1 MLKGKCVVVG
11 VCGGIAAYKS
21 CALVSML
28 KKLGADV
35 CVIMTDAAK
44 EFVGELT
51 FRTLSQNPVY
61 DNMFNRPERWE
72 VEHVELAKKA
82 DLIVVAPASANT
94 IAKFAAGISDNPL
107 TATVLATKAPVLLA
121 PAMNTGMLENKITQ
135 QNIKKLVEN
144 GFSTI
149 YGKSGML
156 ACGDVGSGRMAE
168 PEDIVEAVLD
178 ITAYKKDLA
187 GKVVMVS
194 AGATR
199 EAIDPVR
206 FITNHSSGKM
216 GYAIALAAK
225 RRGARVILVSGKTA
239 LKPIDGTENIFVSS
253 ADEMYDE
260 CVAHFDECDI
270 VVMAAAVADFKP
282 KTISDNK
289 IKKSGKEEMSIEL
302 IRNKDILK
310 ALGEKKKQG
319 QVVVGFCMETEKL
332 LESATEKLKK
342 KNCDFIVA
350 NNLFDK
356 GAGFGVDTN
365 TVTMVFDDGSK
376 VSPGNMPKEE
386 LAHIILDE
394 ALKRGEANA

>member
-21 CALVSML
+21 CTLVSML
-28 KKLGADV
+28 KKLGAEV
-35 CVIMTDAAK
+35 FVIMTDAAK

-82 DLIVVAPASANT
+82 DLIIVAPASANT

-107 TATVLATKAPVLLA
+107 TATVLATRAPVLLA
-121 PAMNTGMLENKITQ
+121 PAMNTGMLENEITQ
-135 QNIKKLVEN
+135 RNIKALEEY
-144 GFSTI
+144 GFLTV
-149 YGKSGML
+149 YGKDGIL
-156 ACGDVGSGRMAE
+156 ACGDMGKGRMAE
-168 PEDIVEAVLD
+168 AEEIVEAAID
-178 ITAYKKDLA
+178 AIAFEADLE
-187 GKVVMVS
+187 GKTVMVS

-216 GYAIALAAK
+216 GYAVALAAK
-225 RRGARVILVSGKTA
+225 RRGASVILVSGKTA
-239 LKPIDGTENIFVSS
+239 LKPIENIENVFVES
-253 ADEMYDE
+253 ADEMYDAIIE
-260 CVAHFDECDI
+260 RAKGCDI
-270 VVMAAAVADFKP
+270 IVMAAAVADFKP
-282 KTISDNK
+282 KEVSDNK

-302 IRNKDILK
+302 VRNRDILSS
-310 ALGEKKKQG
+310 LGEEKKDG
-319 QVVVGFCMETEKL
+319 QVLVGFCMETKQL
-332 LESATEKLKK
+332 IESAKDKLKK

-365 TVTMVFDDGSK
+365 TVTVLFADGEALALD
-376 VSPGNMPKEE
+376 NMPKER

-394 ALKRGEANA
+394 AIKKRAL